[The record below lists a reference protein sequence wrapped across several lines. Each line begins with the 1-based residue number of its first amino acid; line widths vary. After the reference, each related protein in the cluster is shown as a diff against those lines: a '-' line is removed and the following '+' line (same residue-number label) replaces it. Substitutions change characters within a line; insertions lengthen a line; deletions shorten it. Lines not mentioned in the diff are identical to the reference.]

1 MAELIKQFL
10 QHYLSEK
17 NNWKAILLQ
26 NWPTIIG
33 NLRDRVTLEK
43 IHDDLLVL
51 GVCDSSWMQELYLL
65 SPVILQTINASL
77 DQPRIKR
84 LRFKQ
89 IGRKKEINKKQKKQQ
104 QKKQIS
110 IELTKKEKTALE
122 TIDDQQLKKALKR
135 FLVRCY
141 QEKL

>member
-1 MAELIKQFL
+1 MAKLIKQFL

-17 NNWKAILLQ
+17 NNWKALLLQ
-26 NWPTIIG
+26 NWSTIIG
-33 NLRDRVTLEK
+33 DLRDRVTLEK
-43 IHDDLLVL
+43 IYEDLLVL
-51 GVCDSSWMQELYLL
+51 GVYDSSWLQELYLL

-89 IGRKKEINKKQKKQQ
+89 IGRKTAINKKQKKQY
-104 QKKQIS
+104 QKKQVN
-110 IELTKKEKTALE
+110 IELTKKEEKALN

-135 FLVRCY
+135 FLIRCY
-141 QEKL
+141 QEKS